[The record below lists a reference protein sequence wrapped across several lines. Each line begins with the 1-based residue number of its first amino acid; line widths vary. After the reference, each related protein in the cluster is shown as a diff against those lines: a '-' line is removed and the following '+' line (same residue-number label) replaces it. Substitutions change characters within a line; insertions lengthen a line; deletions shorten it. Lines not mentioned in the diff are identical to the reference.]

1 MPKTNPE
8 ARERLV
14 ATAAD
19 MLRRRCLNATSIREL
34 AKAAKAPLGS
44 TYHYFPDGKKQVVTE
59 AIQYAGAK
67 VSRMLEQYLQK
78 GPLDGIKGLLA
89 YWREVLIETE
99 YQAGCP
105 VIAAAME
112 DPAVEEVAL
121 AQVEA
126 NIILNRWCVLIA
138 GALKQKGVSK
148 KKAENLALAVLA
160 SAEGAIAITRIQKSI
175 AAYDAVCALTLSQIK
190 DALAES

>member
-126 NIILNRWCVLIA
+126 NIILNRWCALIA